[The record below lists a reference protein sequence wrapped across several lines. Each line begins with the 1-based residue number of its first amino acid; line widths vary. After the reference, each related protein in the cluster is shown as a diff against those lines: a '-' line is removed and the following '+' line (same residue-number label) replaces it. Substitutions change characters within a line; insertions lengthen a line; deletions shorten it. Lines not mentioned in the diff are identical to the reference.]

1 MYLPM
6 SFSIRE
12 DDPVV
17 PPLQRSAS
25 ELAAR
30 EVERRSLL
38 RARETDRQTERERER
53 ERERDDEC
61 DQGLIR
67 PPGRDI
73 ARRERALFVRERREK

>member
-1 MYLPM
+1 M
-6 SFSIRE
+6 RE
-12 DDPVV
+12 R
-17 PPLQRSAS
+17 Q
-25 ELAAR
+25 
-30 EVERRSLL
+30 
-38 RARETDRQTERERER
+38 TDRQRERERER